1 MPWEALQADRLG
13 EKFLPRRS
21 FACWQKSLE
30 FLGQS
35 FLSFVKG
42 RFPMRNRWLI
52 ALSAIGLHISIGSV
66 YAWSV
71 LTKPMMME
79 MGATLKEVTWVFSI
93 AILFLG
99 LSAGFLGSF
108 VEKIGPRKSGLLATC
123 FFGAGMLGTALAIY
137 LHSLPLLYL
146 FYGCIGGVGLGV
158 GYITPVS
165 TLVKY
170 FPGHR
175 GFATG
180 LAIMGFGFAALL
192 AGPLMQH
199 LSAVYGLVNNFI
211 IMGLSYMVVM
221 AASSLYLKPPVLEVP
236 KHQISQR
243 QHGLTAPEAVKTWQI
258 GALWW
263 IFFVNITCG
272 IGLLAVASPMA
283 QEVVGMEASEAAS
296 MVGIIGLL
304 NGAGRIFWSSISDFL
319 GRAVTYALFFAIEIL
334 AFGLL
339 AQTNEALMFQ
349 ALVFLII
356 TCYGGGFSCMPAYL
370 SDLFGTRQ
378 LSAIHGRIL
387 TAWGMAGL
395 AGPTLI
401 AVFRE
406 STSGYGATLYF
417 FAGCF
422 VLNLFIALLLKARGQ
437 SREDFVILPAP
448 PRVGKNNC

>member
-1 MPWEALQADRLG
+1 
-13 EKFLPRRS
+13 
-21 FACWQKSLE
+21 
-30 FLGQS
+30 
-35 FLSFVKG
+35 
-42 RFPMRNRWLI
+42 MRNRWFI
-52 ALSAIGLHISIGSV
+52 ALAAIGIHVSIGSV

-71 LTKPMMME
+71 LTKPMMAE
-79 MGATLKEVTWVFSI
+79 MGAGLQEITFVFSI

-108 VEKIGPRKSGLLATC
+108 VEKIGPRKSGLLAAA
-123 FFGAGMLGTALAIY
+123 FFGTGMLGTALAIY
-137 LHSLPLLYL
+137 LQNLVLLYL
-146 FYGCIGGVGLGV
+146 AYGCIGGIGLGI

-170 FPGHR
+170 FPRHR

-180 LAIMGFGFAALL
+180 LAIMGFGFAALV

-199 LSAVYGLVNNFI
+199 LSAAYGLVNNFL
-211 IMGLSYMVVM
+211 IMGVAYAALM
-221 AASSLYLKPPVLEVP
+221 AASALYLKPPVLEDAQNPVTY
-236 KHQISQR
+236 R
-243 QHGLTAPEAVKTWQI
+243 QHGLTAGEAMKTWQF

-283 QEVVGMEASEAAS
+283 QEVVGMDASAAAS

-319 GRAVTYALFFAIEIL
+319 GRAVTYALFFLIEIA
-334 AFGLL
+334 AFALL
-339 AQTNEALMFQ
+339 ADTSDALMFQ

-395 AGPTLI
+395 AGPTII
-401 AVFRE
+401 AAFRE
-406 STSGYGATLYF
+406 NVGGYTTTLYF

-422 VLNLFIALLLKARGQ
+422 ILNLLLALLLKVKCQ
-437 SREDFVILPAP
+437 TSQEFILL
-448 PRVGKNNC
+448 PRANNTAEEHV